1 MVIIHGEGILKDD
14 RLLNEF
20 EKDIGTRLPWEH

>member
-1 MVIIHGEGILKDD
+1 MVKVCGEGSLKGL

-20 EKDIGTRLPWEH
+20 EKDIGTRLYWEH